1 MDNEK
6 WLKYWRKCLIDSL
19 KNDIKIT
26 EQKHFEI
33 KNFDINNSSIY
44 DIERI
49 NELINYE
56 EYLLNTRN
64 GVLKDDIDNWIKLD
78 NILVLIAPFKLIQI
92 EQYRANNRN
101 KFPFWYYANV
111 NRQGV
116 LWVPEEIAPFY
127 QRKYLEPQADES
139 TEFIFSSVDK
149 INQQNNVK
157 REDLDTYQRYIDY
170 IKTNFKKVADYNI
183 SDYRCY
189 NHKKLNDAVVILS
202 DIQIGAAQS
211 IVDLYDKILKNKE
224 QPELLKAFINIEN
237 NRAIKPLQVEEFT
250 SANHLHI
257 GQMGYEFPISISQRK
272 SLYTLLNSDDN
283 VFAINGPPG
292 TGKTTLLQ
300 SIVAN
305 KIVETAIEGGNP
317 AVILACSTNNQAVT
331 NIIESFSKSN
341 TKDGPLR
348 GRWLPDVD
356 GYATYL
362 PASGKNE
369 DQLRGINYKKLVG
382 GGLFGDIENEEFV
395 GRALDFY
402 LVKSETYFGENLNI
416 PDTLLKLQSE
426 IKEIKYT
433 LIHSKEKWE
442 NYLKGESLFKSLKV
456 DEEQKFFS
464 DNFLS
469 ADQLRD
475 LARSLQKSEHAILSY
490 FNSESIFRK
499 LFCILGIKSS
509 LRSRQNELNIILRD
523 SILENRIKDY
533 SKNSLLEQCNATIK
547 TVRKITKLTTDWESF
562 KERNDLTGNP
572 PRNKEEYWDLEMLK
586 IRNKVAPNCFYDE
599 LDVSIRHKAFQLAIH
614 YWEGR
619 YLQRLESDL
628 RDPNFTK
635 KGKSTVISRW
645 QRHAMLTPCFV
656 STFYMA
662 PKFFSY
668 YKFLQKDNNG
678 KAVFDNPALF
688 NFVDLLLVDE
698 SGQVTPEV
706 GTAIFSLAKKAV
718 VVGDVKQIEPVW
730 NISNKI
736 DVGNL
741 KNSQLIVD
749 YDDEIYETLF
759 DPKGYLASTGSIM
772 KMAQNASSFKEPE
785 LEEKGV
791 ILQEHR
797 RCYNEIINY
806 CNELAYNGLLIP
818 LKGRSGN
825 DLLFPPMY
833 CIHVE
838 SNSVTNNTSR
848 QNYQEAEELVKWLLL
863 NRNRIEGK
871 YEMKVEEAVGVIT
884 PFTGQK
890 NVLRSLLK
898 QNGINTS
905 IMKLGTVHALQGA
918 ERPIILFSMVY
929 GDGDSGTM
937 FFDRDNKPNML
948 NVAVSRAK
956 DNFIVFANTKILDK
970 SSKSPSGIL
979 ANHLKYEDNSLS

>member
-1 MDNEK
+1 MDNRK
-6 WLKYWRKCLIDSL
+6 WLKYWRKSLIDSL
-19 KNDIKIT
+19 KADIDIKNQ
-26 EQKHFEI
+26 EHFEI
-33 KNFDINNSSIY
+33 ENFEIDHPNIHNL
-44 DIERI
+44 ERLA
-49 NELINYE
+49 ELMDSE
-56 EYLLNTRN
+56 EKALNKKK
-64 GVLKDDIDNWIKLD
+64 GILKDDFENWVSLNEIE
-78 NILVLIAPFKLIQI
+78 VLIAPIKLVQK
-92 EQYRANNRN
+92 EQYKVNDRN
-101 KFPFWYYANV
+101 KFPFWYAVKV
-111 NRQGV
+111 NREGV
-116 LWVPEEIAPFY
+116 QSVPEEIAPFY
-127 QRKYLEPQADES
+127 QRKYLEPQADEK

-149 INQQNNVK
+149 VNQKNNVK
-157 REDLDTYQRYIDY
+157 REDLNTYQLYIDY
-170 IKTNFKKVADYNI
+170 LKKNFTSVTDQEFDSYTC
-183 SDYRCY
+183 D
-189 NHKKLNDAVVILS
+189 NHKTLNNAIVLMPNA
-202 DIQIGAAQS
+202 QIGAAQS
-211 IVDLYDKILKNKE
+211 IIALYDKILKSKN
-224 QPELLKAFINIEN
+224 QPELLSTFIDVENDIEKEPLN
-237 NRAIKPLQVEEFT
+237 VTDFIK
-250 SANHLHI
+250 ANHLYL

-272 SLYTLLNSDDN
+272 SLYTLLNSDDK

-305 KIVETAIEGGNP
+305 KIVETAIEGAN
-317 AVILACSTNNQAVT
+317 AAIILACSTNNQAVT

-341 TKDGPLR
+341 TKDGPLQ

-362 PASGKNE
+362 PASGKTE
-369 DQLRGINYKKLVG
+369 DELRGINYKKLVG

-395 GRALDFY
+395 GRAIDFY
-402 LVKSETYFGENLNI
+402 LEKSETYFGKNLNI

-426 IKEIKYT
+426 IKEIKNT

-456 DEEQKFFS
+456 NEEEKFFS

-499 LFCILGIKSS
+499 LLCILGIKSS

-533 SKNSLLEQCNATIK
+533 SKNSLLEQCNATIE

-562 KERNDLTGNP
+562 KERNDINGNP
-572 PRNKEEYWDLEMLK
+572 PRNKDEYWDLEMLK

-635 KGKSTVISRW
+635 KGKATVIKRW

-668 YKFLQKDNNG
+668 FKFLQKDDNG
-678 KAVFDNPALF
+678 KNIFDNPALF

-718 VVGDVKQIEPVW
+718 VVGDVKQIEPIW

-741 KNSQLIVD
+741 KNSQLIAD
-749 YDDEIYETLF
+749 YDDQIYETLF
-759 DPKGYLASTGSIM
+759 DSKGYLASTGSIM
-772 KMAQNASSFKEPE
+772 KMAQNASSFKEAD

-797 RCYNEIINY
+797 RCYDEIINY

-838 SNSVTNNTSR
+838 SNSVTKNTSR
-848 QNYQEAEELVKWLLL
+848 QNYQEAVELVKWLLL
-863 NRNRIEGK
+863 NRNSIEDK
-871 YEMKVEEAVGVIT
+871 YKVKIEEAVGVIT

-929 GDGDSGTM
+929 GNGDSGTM